1 MKNIN
6 TTIKRLV
13 ALTIALASL
22 CLGAAHADE
31 GRTVRL
37 ANLSLTVPADLRVSE
52 KDGGAAVTDA
62 AETFVA
68 VIKPHKYQSVE
79 ALAQE
84 LDIEKDG
91 FHLVGEP
98 QSLGGSD
105 RSFRAARKT
114 DEGYVIADAFVRFS
128 PYGGGAVV
136 LVISKE
142 KDAQA
147 AYYQG
152 LGLARSVQFTETQ
165 APPAQHAAQGNSLAA
180 ALSGKH
186 LLYLYT
192 GSGYSERKD
201 LFLYTNGQFIY
212 RADASSLSMNGSG
225 AVAGGSDGQWSV
237 SPDGRLVLQF
247 NDGNVTSF
255 TVAPGNAS
263 NELLLNG
270 RRVFILND

>member
-1 MKNIN
+1 MKNIYIP
-6 TTIKRLV
+6 IKRLV
-13 ALTIALASL
+13 ALAIAIASL
-22 CLGAAHADE
+22 CLGTAHADE
-31 GRTVRL
+31 GRTIRL
-37 ANLSLTVPADLRVSE
+37 SNLTLTVPPELRVSE
-52 KDGGAAVTDA
+52 KDGGAAITDA

-68 VIKPHKYQSVE
+68 LVKPHTYQSVE

-91 FHLVGEP
+91 FQLVGEP
-98 QSLGGSD
+98 QSLGGND

-147 AYYQG
+147 AYYKG
-152 LGLARSVQFTETQ
+152 LGLARSMQFSETQ
-165 APPAQHAAQGNSLAA
+165 ALPPQRGTQRNGLAA
-180 ALSGKH
+180 ALAGKH

-225 AVAGGSDGQWSV
+225 AVAGGSDGQWTV

-263 NELLLNG
+263 NEVLLNG